1 MRTCDSAPAD
11 SARADHDPPLRPG
24 PTERP
29 ARPRLLSRLRHL
41 SGLAIGSFV
50 IASCGFDRADRWL
63 ISDESPPP
71 PPCNLGAMRCTDA
84 VERCE
89 KSSSGPVWTKLEDC
103 AGQGLVCVPDA
114 WICKTCVPNSRRCA
128 GQTTMLCDASGD
140 HETGGDTCDTTQG
153 IACRAG
159 QCTQLCSKAKQQRS
173 NVGCEYWAVD
183 LDNANVGAGL
193 NAAAQ
198 QFSVVVSNPQPDVYA
213 KVEIERDD
221 SAPGEPNAPL
231 SIAKATIPPL
241 SLRVF
246 QLGPRE
252 VDGSPTGE
260 FNTGTHTAL
269 TRHAYRVSSNFPVV
283 AYQFNPLYN
292 AAVFSNDA
300 SLLKP
305 VEALVVAPGQLARS
319 YVVLGWPQT
328 IASTDDPNT
337 NFNPANP
344 IDLRAF
350 LTIVGTRP
358 NTVVKVET
366 RAGIIGGGPV
376 KTTPKGGVVE
386 LSLGPFD
393 VLNLETDDF
402 NADFTGSVVWA
413 SQPVVVFSGSEA
425 SDAPFFSKLSERR
438 CCADHLEEQLDP
450 IRTAGTRFVATISA
464 NRSQM
469 VAAAGASIGVVS
481 QPEYFRVIA
490 VTESGAKITTTL
502 GGEAASFSLAERG
515 SYADIASTREFILE
529 SDAPVMLQS
538 VSASQDDGGV
548 PRGLPGGDP
557 SSIIIPPVQQF
568 RTSYVFLTPDKYNF
582 DFIRII
588 APPSAAIVL
597 DGTPVEEIAACAPV
611 PGDGLTAAE
620 RGSPT
625 PPFVVYRCQ
634 LSFPVIDPEKQTD
647 NVSPGVQDDGV
658 HRVDA
663 DEPVGVLVDG
673 FDAYVSYAYAAGTEL
688 NQIVPQ

>member
-1 MRTCDSAPAD
+1 MRT
-11 SARADHDPPLRPG
+11 
-24 PTERP
+24 
-29 ARPRLLSRLRHL
+29 SRLVRRT
-41 SGLAIGSFV
+41 LALALGGAL

-63 ISDESPPP
+63 GGDDGPGPACEV
-71 PPCNLGAMRCTDA
+71 GEMRCTTA
-84 VERCE
+84 IERCE
-89 KSSSGPVWTKLEDC
+89 QTNDGAAWTTVTDC
-103 AGQGLVCVPDA
+103 AAQGLVCVPDK
-114 WICKTCVPNSRRCA
+114 WECKLCLPDSRRCD
-128 GQTTMLCDASGD
+128 GQTTLLCDGTGD
-140 HETGGDTCDTTQG
+140 SESQGETCDVSQG
-153 IACRAG
+153 VACRAG
-159 QCTQLCSKAKQQRS
+159 QCTQLCSKAKVQRS

-198 QFSVVVSNPQPDVYA
+198 QYSVVVSNPQPDVFA
-213 KVEIERDD
+213 EVLIERDD
-221 SAPGEPNAPL
+221 TVPGQANAPL
-231 SIAKATIPPL
+231 SVATAKIPPL

-252 VDGSPTGE
+252 VDGSPPGE
-260 FNTGTHTAL
+260 FDTGTHTAL
-269 TRHAYRVSSNFPVV
+269 TRAAYRVTSNFPVV
-283 AYQFNPLYN
+283 AYQFNPLFN

-305 VEALVVAPGQLARS
+305 VEALSVAPGQLARS

-337 NFNPANP
+337 NFNPSDP

-350 LTIVGTRP
+350 LTIVGTRA
-358 NTVVKVET
+358 NTKVKVET

-376 KTTPKGGVVE
+376 PTTAKGGVVE
-386 LSLGPFD
+386 HVLGPFD

-413 SQPVVVFSGSEA
+413 DQPVVVFAGNEA
-425 SDAPFFSKLSERR
+425 SDAPFFDNLSKRR

-464 NRSQM
+464 NRSEM
-469 VAAAGASIGVVS
+469 VAKAGASIGVVA

-490 VTESGAKITTTL
+490 VTEAGAEVTTTL
-502 GGEAASFSLAERG
+502 GGAQAQLSLKGRG
-515 SYADIASTREFILE
+515 AYADIASTQEFMLE
-529 SDAPVMLQS
+529 SNAPVMFQS

-568 RTSYVFLTPDKYNF
+568 RKSYVFLTPDKYNF
-582 DFIRII
+582 DFVRVV
-588 APPSAAIVL
+588 APPAASVVL
-597 DGTPVEEIAACAPV
+597 DGKPVQEIAACTAV
-611 PGDGLTAAE
+611 PGDGLTAAD

-634 LSFPVIDPEKQTD
+634 LSFPVIDPTKEQDK
-647 NVSPGVQDDGV
+647 VSPGLQDDGV
-658 HRVDA
+658 HRIDA
-663 DEPVGVLVDG
+663 DQPVGVLVDG

-688 NQIVPQ
+688 TQIVPE

>member
-1 MRTCDSAPAD
+1 
-11 SARADHDPPLRPG
+11 
-24 PTERP
+24 
-29 ARPRLLSRLRHL
+29 
-41 SGLAIGSFV
+41 
-50 IASCGFDRADRWL
+50 
-63 ISDESPPP
+63 
-71 PPCNLGAMRCTDA
+71 
-84 VERCE
+84 
-89 KSSSGPVWTKLEDC
+89 
-103 AGQGLVCVPDA
+103 
-114 WICKTCVPNSRRCA
+114 
-128 GQTTMLCDASGD
+128 MLCDSSGD
-140 HETGGDTCDTTQG
+140 SETTGETCDVSQG

-159 QCTQLCSKAKQQRS
+159 QCMNLCSKAKVQRS

-198 QFSVVVSNPQPDVYA
+198 QYSVVVSNPQPDVTA
-213 KVEIERDD
+213 EVVILRDD
-221 SAPGEPNAPL
+221 TAPGGPGAPFDV
-231 SIAKATIPPL
+231 AKAKIPPL

-252 VDGSPTGE
+252 VDGSPPGT
-260 FNTGTHTAL
+260 FDTGTHTAL
-269 TRHAYRVSSNFPVV
+269 TRHAYRIDASFPVV
-283 AYQFNPLYN
+283 AYQFNPLFN

-305 VEALVVAPGQLARS
+305 VEALSVAPGELVRS

-337 NFNPANP
+337 NFNPGNP

-358 NTVVKVET
+358 NTKVRVESKT
-366 RAGIIGGGPV
+366 GIAGMSTSTG
-376 KTTPKGGVVE
+376 PKGGVVE
-386 LSLGPFD
+386 MSLGPFD

-402 NADFTGSVVWA
+402 NADFTGSVIWA
-413 SQPVVVFSGSEA
+413 DQPVVVFSGSEA
-425 SDAPFFSKLSERR
+425 SDAPFFDTLSKRR

-464 NRSQM
+464 NRSEM

-490 VTESGAKITTTL
+490 VTESGATVTTTL
-502 GGEAASFSLAERG
+502 GGEFAKLSLPARG
-515 SYADIASTREFILE
+515 AFADIVSTREFLLE
-529 SDAPVMLQS
+529 SDAPVMLES

-557 SSIIIPPVQQF
+557 SSIIVPPVQQF
-568 RTSYVFLTPDKYNF
+568 RKAYVFLTPDKYNF
-582 DFIRII
+582 DFVRVI
-588 APPSAAIVL
+588 ASPTAAIVM
-597 DGTPVEEIAACAPV
+597 DGTPIGELPNCTVV
-611 PGDGLTAAE
+611 PGDGLSAEE

-634 LSFPVIDPEKQTD
+634 LSFPVIDPDKETD
-647 NVSPGVQDDGV
+647 KVSPGFQNDGV
-658 HRVDA
+658 HRIDA

-688 NQIVPQ
+688 NQLVPE

>member
-1 MRTCDSAPAD
+1 MRISD
-11 SARADHDPPLRPG
+11 ARSLLVR
-24 PTERP
+24 TTR
-29 ARPRLLSRLRHL
+29 RLTAAGL
-41 SGLAIGSFV
+41 GLALVS
-50 IASCGFDRADRWL
+50 SCGFDRADRWL
-63 ISDESPPP
+63 IGEQKPAPVCSV
-71 PPCNLGAMRCTDA
+71 GALRCA
-84 VERCE
+84 GALERCE
-89 KSSSGPVWTKLEDC
+89 DGASGPTWTTLDDC
-103 AGQGLVCVPDA
+103 TAQGLVCVPDS
-114 WICKTCVPNSRRCA
+114 WVCKTCIPDSRRCD

-140 HETGGDTCDTTQG
+140 SEAKGKTCDVSQG

-159 QCTQLCSKAKQQRS
+159 ECVQLCARAKEQRS

-198 QFSVVVSNPQPDVYA
+198 QYSVVVSNPQPDVYA
-213 KVEIERDD
+213 EVSIEQDD
-221 SAPGEPNAPL
+221 SAPGTPNAPL
-231 SIAKATIPPL
+231 SVATAKIPPL

-252 VDGSPTGE
+252 VDGSPPGE

-269 TRHAYRVSSNFPVV
+269 TRHAYRVTASFPVV

-305 VEALVVAPGQLARS
+305 VEALGVTPGTLERS

-337 NFNPANP
+337 NFNPSSP
-344 IDLRAF
+344 VDLRAF

-358 NTVVKVET
+358 STKVRVET

-376 KTTPKGGVVE
+376 PTTPKGGVVE
-386 LSLGPFD
+386 LSLGAFD

-413 SQPVVVFSGSEA
+413 DQPVVVFSGSEA
-425 SDAPFFSKLSERR
+425 SDAPYFSTLSERR

-450 IRTAGTRFVATISA
+450 IRTAGTRFVASISA
-464 NRSQM
+464 NRSEM
-469 VAAAGASIGVVS
+469 VAAAGATIGVVT

-490 VTESGAKITTTL
+490 VTDKGATIKTTL
-502 GGEAASFSLAERG
+502 GGESASFSLEERG
-515 SYADIASTREFILE
+515 SFADIASTREFVLE
-529 SDAPVMLQS
+529 SDAPVMFQS

-557 SSIIIPPVQQF
+557 SSIILPPVQQF
-568 RTSYVFLTPDKYNF
+568 RKSYVFLTPDKYNF
-582 DFIRII
+582 DFVRII
-588 APPSAAIVL
+588 ASPTASIVL
-597 DGTPVEEIAACAPV
+597 DGTPVEQIAACVPV

-634 LSFPVIDPEKQTD
+634 LSFPVIDPAKETD
-647 NVSPGVQDDGV
+647 KVSPGVQDDGV
-658 HRVDA
+658 HRIDA

-688 NQIVPQ
+688 NQIVPE

>member
-1 MRTCDSAPAD
+1 MRTSR
-11 SARADHDPPLRPG
+11 RAAGSELR
-24 PTERP
+24 
-29 ARPRLLSRLRHL
+29 RLIR
-41 SGLAIGSFV
+41 GLCTLGLGGLLV
-50 IASCGFDRADRWL
+50 LSCGFDRADRWL
-63 ISDESPPP
+63 SDGTSPTPM
-71 PPCNLGAMRCTDA
+71 CSVGAMRCTSG

-89 KSSSGPVWTKLEDC
+89 GSKNGPIWTTITDC
-103 AGQGLVCVPDA
+103 AAQGLVCVA
-114 WICKTCVPNSRRCA
+114 EQWQCKHCVPNSRRCD
-128 GQTTMLCDASGD
+128 GQTTVLCDPSGD
-140 HETGGDTCDTTQG
+140 AESPGDACDTTQG
-153 IACRAG
+153 VACRSG
-159 QCTQLCSKAKQQRS
+159 QCTQLCSKAKVERS

-198 QFSVVVSNPQPDVYA
+198 QFAVVVSNPQPDVFA
-213 KVEIERDD
+213 EVNIERDD
-221 SAPGEPNAPL
+221 SAPGQTNAP
-231 SIAKATIPPL
+231 INVATAKIPPM

-252 VDGSPTGE
+252 VDGSPPGE
-260 FNTGTHTAL
+260 FDTGTHTAL
-269 TRHAYRVSSNFPVV
+269 TRAAYRVSANFPVV
-283 AYQFNPLYN
+283 AYQFNPLFN

-305 VEALVVAPGQLARS
+305 VEALSNAGGQLVRS

-350 LTIVGTRP
+350 LAIVGTRP
-358 NTVVKVET
+358 NTTVRIET
-366 RAGIIGGGPV
+366 QAGIIGGGPV
-376 KTTPKGGVVE
+376 PTTAKGGVVE
-386 LSLGPFD
+386 HVLGPFD

-413 SQPVVVFSGSEA
+413 DQPVVVFSGNEA
-425 SDAPFFSKLSERR
+425 SDSPFFDNLSKRR

-450 IRTAGTRFVATISA
+450 IRTAGTHFVATISA

-490 VTESGAKITTTL
+490 VTEAGATIKTTL
-502 GGEAASFSLAERG
+502 GGSLATVTLKTRG
-515 SYADIASTREFILE
+515 SYADLASTREFLLE

-557 SSIIIPPVQQF
+557 SSIILPPVEQF
-568 RTSYVFLTPDKYNF
+568 RRSYVFLTPDKYNF
-582 DFIRII
+582 DFVRII
-588 APPSAAIVL
+588 ASPSAAVVL
-597 DGTPVEEIAACAPV
+597 DGKPVQEIAACAMV
-611 PGDGLTAAE
+611 PGDGLDAE
-620 RGSPT
+620 ARGSPL
-625 PPFVVYRCQ
+625 PPYVVYRCQ
-634 LSFPVIDPEKQTD
+634 LSFPVIDPTKELDK
-647 NVSPGVQDDGV
+647 VSAGIQDDGV

-688 NQIVPQ
+688 TQIGVPE

>member
-1 MRTCDSAPAD
+1 MRT
-11 SARADHDPPLRPG
+11 
-24 PTERP
+24 
-29 ARPRLLSRLRHL
+29 SRLARRA
-41 SGLAIGSFV
+41 LALVLGGSLV
-50 IASCGFDRADRWL
+50 ASCGFDRADRWL
-63 ISDESPPP
+63 SDDSGPGPACAVGE
-71 PPCNLGAMRCTDA
+71 MRCTTA
-84 VERCE
+84 IERCE
-89 KSSSGPVWTKLEDC
+89 QTNDGAAWATVTDC
-103 AGQGLVCVPDA
+103 AAQGLVCVPEK
-114 WICKTCVPNSRRCA
+114 WECKVCVPASRRCD
-128 GQTTMLCDASGD
+128 GQTTMLCDAVGD
-140 HETGGDTCDTTQG
+140 SETKGETCDVSQG

-159 QCTQLCSKAKQQRS
+159 QCTQLCSKAKVQRS

-198 QFSVVVSNPQPDVYA
+198 QYSVVVSNPQPDVYA
-213 KVEIERDD
+213 EVLIERDD
-221 SAPGEPNAPL
+221 TAPGQANAPI
-231 SIAKATIPPL
+231 SVATAKVPPM

-252 VDGSPTGE
+252 VDGSPPGE
-260 FNTGTHTAL
+260 FDTGTHTAL
-269 TRHAYRVSSNFPVV
+269 TRAAYRIRSNFPVV
-283 AYQFNPLYN
+283 AYQFNPLFN

-305 VEALVVAPGQLARS
+305 VEALSVTPGALSRS

-337 NFNPANP
+337 NFNPSEP

-350 LTIVGTRP
+350 LTIVGTRE
-358 NTVVKVET
+358 NTKVKVET

-376 KTTPKGGVVE
+376 PTTAKGGVVE
-386 LSLGPFD
+386 HVLGPFD

-413 SQPVVVFSGSEA
+413 DQPVVVFAGNEA
-425 SDAPFFSKLSERR
+425 SDAPFFDNLSKRR

-464 NRSQM
+464 NRSEM
-469 VAAAGASIGVVS
+469 VVKAGASIGVVA

-490 VTESGAKITTTL
+490 VTDAGARLTTTL
-502 GGEAASFSLAERG
+502 GGTQGKLTLKGRG
-515 SYADIASTREFILE
+515 AYADIASTREFVLE
-529 SDAPVMLQS
+529 SDAPVMFQS

-568 RTSYVFLTPDKYNF
+568 RKSYVFLTPDKYNF
-582 DFIRII
+582 DFVRII
-588 APPSAAIVL
+588 APPTAAVVL
-597 DGTPVEEIAACAPV
+597 DGKPVQEVAGCAAV
-611 PGDGLTAAE
+611 PGDGLTEAE
-620 RGSPT
+620 RGSPK

-634 LSFPVIDPEKQTD
+634 LSFPVIDPDKEQDK
-647 NVSPGVQDDGV
+647 VSPGIQDDGV
-658 HRVDA
+658 HRIDA

-688 NQIVPQ
+688 TQIVPE